1 MSGEERRRAA
11 RQAVDLP
18 GELFLSEGR
27 HVAVRIL
34 NLGPLGA
41 LVLVTDLETGIQE
54 GERVVL
60 GHPIVGEPDEGDPDV
75 RSDRTVRTPGAV
87 VRVDLEFSGRTG
99 VSRNLAVYFDGGGRP
114 DGCAA

>member
-1 MSGEERRRAA
+1 MTGEERRRAG

-18 GELFLSEGR
+18 GELFLSQGR
-27 HVAVRIL
+27 HVPVRIL

-41 LVLVTDLETGIQE
+41 LILVTDLETGILE

-60 GHPIVGEPDEGDPDV
+60 GHPIVGQPDEGDPEV
-75 RSDRTVRTPGAV
+75 RPDRTVRTAGAV

-99 VSRNLAVYFDGGGRP
+99 VSRHLAVYFDGGGKP
-114 DGCAA
+114 EGCTA